1 MSLTFVGL
9 IIVTIAF
16 VFLYRRSHVIEHKE
30 EVIMTERF
38 KVRFGYTPRSSNAR
52 KAVDKK
58 LTQLSRLA
66 KRGTTE
72 DQKEYEIAL
81 NIAKRFGFAK

>member
-9 IIVTIAF
+9 IIVIAAF
-16 VFLYRRSHVIEHKE
+16 IYLYIRSHAIEHNE
-30 EVIMTERF
+30 EAMMTERF

-52 KAVDKK
+52 KAVNKK

-66 KRGTTE
+66 KRGTVE

-81 NIAKRFGFAK
+81 SIAKRFGFAK